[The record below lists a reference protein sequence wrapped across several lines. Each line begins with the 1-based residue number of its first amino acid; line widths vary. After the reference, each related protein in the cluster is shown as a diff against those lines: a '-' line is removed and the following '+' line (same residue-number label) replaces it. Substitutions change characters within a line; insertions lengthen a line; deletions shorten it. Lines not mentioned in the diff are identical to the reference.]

1 MVALLSQLP
10 GFSAVILSSISFYFL
25 MVLAKKYGWDKRLLI
40 INLGIFFGVVIH
52 SYFEFLT
59 DMEIINSDI
68 IFTIMSF
75 LLLIG
80 SIFFTIAGILVVT
93 DKENPLA
100 PLMKYTDAIAEGDLS
115 VILHQNAKNSNK
127 DSNIAKVENSVVK
140 VHQYLAS
147 YVQTLNSITDKL
159 SERVEEIASA
169 AEETNA
175 MTEEISSISQKIA
188 ETSVSQTNTI
198 SQTEKVFHGF
208 DSNFK
213 GLLAEVFQA
222 SDLIKSISSQVN
234 MLALNASIE
243 AARAGE
249 YGRGFAVVADNIRN
263 LAENVNSSVGQV
275 NDTITNL
282 QNLFSQS
289 FNSIKSDFK
298 DVVEVSKETAMGAQ
312 QQSASTEEQVSVMQ
326 ELSSN
331 TQEIMTLIFELQS
344 SVKIFKTV

>member
-1 MVALLSQLP
+1 MVALISNLP
-10 GFSAVILSSISFYFL
+10 GLSAVILSTVSFYFL
-25 MVLAKKYGWDKRLLI
+25 MVLAKRYGWDKRLLL
-40 INLGIFFGVVIH
+40 INVGILFGVVIH

-80 SIFFTIAGILVVT
+80 SIFFTLAGILVVT

-100 PLMKYTDAIAEGDLS
+100 PLMAYSNSLADGDLS
-115 VILHQNAKNSNK
+115 AVLRQRNNNK
-127 DSNIAKVENSVVK
+127 DNNIAKVENSFIK
-140 VHQYLAS
+140 VHQYLSS
-147 YVQTLNSITDKL
+147 YVHSLNKITDKL
-159 SERVEEIASA
+159 SERVEEIASS

-175 MTEEISSISQKIA
+175 MTEEISSISAKIA
-188 ETSVSQTNTI
+188 EVSVNQTNSI
-198 SQTEKVFHGF
+198 SKTEKVFNGF

-213 GLLAEVFQA
+213 DLLNEVFQA
-222 SDLIKSISSQVN
+222 SNLIKSISSQVN

-249 YGRGFAVVADNIRN
+249 YGRGFAVVADNIRT

-282 QNLFSQS
+282 QNLFAQS
-289 FNSIKSDFK
+289 FNTIKKDFEN
-298 DVVEVSKETAMGAQ
+298 VVEVSKETALGAQ

-331 TQEIMTLIFELQS
+331 AQEIMTLIFELQS
-344 SVKIFKTV
+344 SVKIFKTI